1 MTPEDILSGPLLERI
16 RGRAAGYDRDNAF
29 FHEDLAELKAA
40 GYLKIFVPAADGGL
54 GLGLAEAAQ
63 LQRLL
68 ATAAPATALAVN
80 MHLVW
85 TGVAQVLAARG
96 DSSLDF
102 ILQEAAQGEVF
113 AFGNSEAGNDSVLF
127 DSRTEA
133 VPLPGGGYSFTGR
146 KIFTSLSPAWTRLGI
161 FGKDSYAADGAGE
174 LVHGFIT
181 RETPGYEIL
190 PDWDTLGM
198 RASQSNTTLLDGA
211 VVPAERIFRKLPVGP
226 NADPLIFAIFACFE
240 TLLAAVYTGIGERAL
255 TLGVEAVQR
264 RTSFK
269 NGGRSYA
276 QDPDIRWK
284 VAEAAMAMD
293 ALYPQLSRVAADVDG
308 PRGPRRPVVPPAR
321 GPQGPGHGNGAHR
334 GGSRHPGIRRL
345 QLLPRLRAG
354 AAVPGRARRHVP
366 PVRRRVGAQYRGER
380 LAGPAGDTL
389 GRPRT
394 PCGVRGCRSR
404 PMRGRSP
411 RAA

>member
-1 MTPEDILSGPLLERI
+1 MTPEDILTGPLLERI

-29 FHEDLAELKAA
+29 FHEDLADLQAA
-40 GYLKIFVPAADGGL
+40 GYLKIFVPAVDGGL
-54 GLGLAEAAQ
+54 GLGLTGAAQ

-68 ATAAPATALAVN
+68 ATAAPATALAIN

-102 ILQEAAQGEVF
+102 ILREAAQGEVF

-133 VPLPGGGYSFTGR
+133 VPLPDGGYSFTGR

-161 FGKDSYAADGAGE
+161 FGKDSSAQDGAGE

-181 RETPGYEIL
+181 RATPGYEIL

-255 TLGVEAVQR
+255 TLGVEAVKR

-293 ALYPQLSRVAADVDG
+293 ALYPQLSRVAADVDELVDHG
-308 PRGPRRPVVPPAR
+308 HQWFPRLVGLKVRATETARAVVDLAIR
-321 GPQGPGHGNGAHR
+321 VS
-334 GGSRHPGIRRL
+334 GGSS
-345 QLLPRLRAG
+345 
-354 AAVPGRARRHVP
+354 
-366 PVRRRVGAQYRGER
+366 YFRGSELER
-380 LAGPAGDTL
+380 LYRDVLAGMFHPSDDESAHNTVANAWLGPLDT
-389 GRPRT
+389 
-394 PCGVRGCRSR
+394 S
-404 PMRGRSP
+404 
-411 RAA
+411 

>member
-1 MTPEDILSGPLLERI
+1 MRPGDALPDVLPDALLERI

-29 FHEDLAELKAA
+29 FHEDLEELAAA
-40 GYLKIFVPAADGGL
+40 GYLKIFVPASDGGL
-54 GLGLAEAAQ
+54 GLGLSAAAQ
-63 LQRLL
+63 LQRRL

-85 TGVAQVLAARG
+85 TGVAHVLAARG

-102 ILQEAAQGEVF
+102 VLKEAAQGEIF

-127 DSRTEA
+127 DSLTTA
-133 VPLPGGGYSFTGR
+133 VPDAGGGYSFTGR

-161 FGKDSYAADGAGE
+161 FGKDTTAGDGEGQ

-181 RETPGYEIL
+181 RDTPGYEIL
-190 PDWDTLGM
+190 ADWDTLGM
-198 RASQSNTTLLDGA
+198 RASQSNTTVLDGA
-211 VVPAERIFRKLPVGP
+211 VVPADRIFRKLPVGP

-240 TLLAAVYTGIGERAL
+240 TLLAAVYTGLGERAL
-255 TLGVEAVQR
+255 DLAVEAVKR

-293 ALYPQLSRVAADVDG
+293 ALYPQLSSVAADVDALADHG
-308 PRGPRRPVVPPAR
+308 VQWFPKLVGVKVSATETARAVVDLAVR
-321 GPQGPGHGNGAHR
+321 VS
-334 GGSRHPGIRRL
+334 GGSS
-345 QLLPRLRAG
+345 
-354 AAVPGRARRHVP
+354 
-366 PVRRRVGAQYRGER
+366 YFRGSELER
-380 LAGPAGDTL
+380 LYRDVLAGMFHPSDDESAHNTVANAWL
-389 GRPRT
+389 GPLET
-394 PCGVRGCRSR
+394 P
-404 PMRGRSP
+404 
-411 RAA
+411 

>member
-1 MTPEDILSGPLLERI
+1 MTPEDILAEPLLDRI

-29 FHEDLAELKAA
+29 FHEDLADLTAA
-40 GYLKIFVPAADGGL
+40 GYLKIFVPASDGGL
-54 GLGLAEAAQ
+54 GLGLADAAQ
-63 LQRLL
+63 LQRRL

-85 TGVAQVLAARG
+85 TGVAHVLAARG

-102 ILQEAAQGEVF
+102 VLKEAAQGEVF

-133 VPLPGGGYSFTGR
+133 APLPDGGYSFTGR

-161 FGKDSYAADGAGE
+161 FGKDASAADGAGE

-181 RETPGYEIL
+181 RDTPGYKIL

-198 RASQSNTTLLDGA
+198 RASQSNTTVLDGA

-255 TLGVEAVQR
+255 TLGVEAVKR

-293 ALYPQLSRVAADVDG
+293 ALYPQLSRVAADVDELADLG
-308 PRGPRRPVVPPAR
+308 NQWFPRLVGLKVRATETARTVVDLAIR
-321 GPQGPGHGNGAHR
+321 VS
-334 GGSRHPGIRRL
+334 GGSS
-345 QLLPRLRAG
+345 
-354 AAVPGRARRHVP
+354 
-366 PVRRRVGAQYRGER
+366 YFRGSELER
-380 LAGPAGDTL
+380 LYRDVLAGMFHPSDDESAHNTVANAWLGPLDT
-389 GRPRT
+389 P
-394 PCGVRGCRSR
+394 
-404 PMRGRSP
+404 
-411 RAA
+411 

>member
-1 MTPEDILSGPLLERI
+1 MTPEDLLTGPLLERI

-29 FHEDLAELKAA
+29 FHEDLAELKEA
-40 GYLKIFVPAADGGL
+40 GYLKIFVSAADGGL

-68 ATAAPATALAVN
+68 ATAAPATALAIN

-85 TGVAQVLAARG
+85 TGVAHVLAARG

-133 VPLPGGGYSFTGR
+133 VPLPDGGYSFTGR

-161 FGKDSYAADGAGE
+161 FGKDSSAQDGAGE

-181 RETPGYEIL
+181 RETPGFEIL

-211 VVPAERIFRKLPVGP
+211 VVPPERIFRKLPVGP

-240 TLLAAVYTGIGERAL
+240 TLLAAVYAGIGERAL
-255 TLGVEAVQR
+255 TLGVEAVKR
-264 RTSFK
+264 RTSLK

-293 ALYPQLSRVAADVDG
+293 ALYPQLSRVAADVDELVDHG
-308 PRGPRRPVVPPAR
+308 SQWFPRLVGLKVRATETARAVVDLAIR
-321 GPQGPGHGNGAHR
+321 VS
-334 GGSRHPGIRRL
+334 GGSS
-345 QLLPRLRAG
+345 
-354 AAVPGRARRHVP
+354 
-366 PVRRRVGAQYRGER
+366 YFRGSELER
-380 LAGPAGDTL
+380 LYRDVLAGMFHPSDDESAHNTVANAWLGPLDT
-389 GRPRT
+389 P
-394 PCGVRGCRSR
+394 
-404 PMRGRSP
+404 
-411 RAA
+411 